1 MIKYIYRKKKGGN
14 KMKLSEVRREAREA
28 LTGKWTKGVCIVLA
42 YLLVSFAIGFVIG
55 LFDEDSLLGVLVAIA
70 QLIISVPLSFGI
82 SLAFLKLKRNEDIK
96 AFGFIDIAVDN
107 FSRAWK
113 ITGRTF
119 LKMIIPVIV
128 LVVAIF
134 VYAGILVYSTA
145 QLSVG
150 EASAAGMGMI
160 VALVVYI
167 AAIIYLLAV
176 SLLYSL
182 TTYIAYDN
190 KEKTALEVV
199 NESARLMKGNRWK
212 IILLELSFIGWA
224 ILTVFTLGIGYLW
237 LLPYMQ
243 VAMVCFYDRL
253 AQPKVN
259 EEETPAQE
267 SPIQEA

>member
-1 MIKYIYRKKKGGN
+1 
-14 KMKLSEVRREAREA
+14 MKLSEVRREAREA
-28 LTGKWTKGVCIVLA
+28 LTGKWGKGACIILA
-42 YLLVSFAIGFVIG
+42 YLVVSFAIGLVIG
-55 LFDEDSLLGVLVAIA
+55 LFDEESLLGELLAIA
-70 QLIISVPLSFGI
+70 QLIISVPLSFGFA
-82 SLAFLKLKRNEDIK
+82 LAFLKLKRGEDIK
-96 AFGFIDIAVDN
+96 AFGFVDIAVNN

-113 ITGRTF
+113 IVGRTL
-119 LKMIIPVIV
+119 LKMILPIIV

-134 VYAGILVYSTA
+134 VYAGILVYSTM
-145 QLSVG
+145 QLAVG
-150 EASAAGMGMI
+150 ATGVGGIGIIIALAIYI
-160 VALVVYI
+160 VAIV
-167 AAIIYLLAV
+167 YLLSV

-253 AQPKVN
+253 AQPKAN
-259 EEETPAQE
+259 EEEAPVQE
-267 SPIQEA
+267 GPIQEA